1 MRNKFTIL
9 VFMAL
14 FQITA
19 MVAQEKTVTGTV
31 TSSGDGMTL
40 PGVNVIIKG
49 TKQGAV
55 TDMDGKYS
63 VNVSETATLLFSSV
77 GFVSKEV
84 LVGSQTQIDIS
95 LQENLE
101 GLDEVV
107 VTAFGIEKQTK
118 SLGYSV
124 QSVDA
129 EDLNLNGQTNA
140 LESLQGRVAGLQI
153 NRTSGS
159 AGGGVDILIRG
170 VSSVDPGRDNQPLII
185 VDGIALNNDTFSGN
199 VNPSA
204 GSNATGS
211 SEQFAFSNRA
221 GDINPED
228 IESYNVLK
236 GAAATALYGIR
247 ASNGAIV
254 ITTKSGKIGKPRINL
269 NLSTTVREVVKTP
282 ELQKTYREGNR
293 TTRAPGAIENP
304 DSETGF
310 DFFGTTFWSWGVP
323 YTDDSYTFSDG
334 TVVDLSNDRF
344 YDPNDSFFETG
355 INTQINFNISGASE
369 KFDYFFS
376 MGNSDDQGTVPNT
389 NYTKTNF
396 RFKGGYKVSD
406 EFEITSSVTYANS
419 GGKRGNG
426 GDKSIF
432 SSLVYW
438 PTSFNINDYKNRDGS
453 QRNVTRGIVDNPR
466 YFAETSNLEDDVNR
480 WIGNTTF
487 NWAPYEWVTFSYS
500 AQVDNYSDLRSRFV
514 PRDLDVGTQ
523 VGGFLVK
530 ENINFTGLESNFL
543 ATFTKDISTD
553 FKTILTVGHQLSDIK
568 TEYSFIRGEGLNVP
582 GIKELSN
589 TLNTFAGNQVTQ
601 LRNLG
606 VFGDFRLEYKDR
618 IFLSVTG
625 RNDWVSVLPTSNRS
639 FFYPSFSL
647 STLFHDLI
655 DPDQKILTFA
665 KLRASWAQVGKG
677 PNYGQVGQFFI
688 KDDSFP
694 FNGASGF
701 SASTSIGD
709 LNIIPEKSNTFEIG
723 TDLRMFKNRVRVDYS
738 YYKSKVNNQIF
749 PVGAAFSSGL
759 STVVRNAGD
768 YETWGHELLVI
779 LDVFKREDFQW
790 EAIVNWSTT
799 GGKVTSIPSDL
810 DEIVFFDDLITAKAK
825 VGDELGSLYGWVFQ
839 TAPNGER
846 LVGPEGKWIV
856 TGSNNDDFYYLGGN
870 QKVKVGNAFPDYILS
885 LTNNIT
891 WKNLNLN
898 FLVEYKSGGDLYDR
912 GFRNALRNGTL
923 KETEFRDQTTV
934 LNGVMADGNGGFVPN
949 TQEVEVTANNFYRDF
964 DNYNT
969 ASEVL
974 LQDASWVKLR
984 SIGMTYS
991 LPTGIISKL
1000 KLSRASV
1007 TASANN
1013 IILWTAYEGFDPEGS
1028 QFSAGSNIHGF
1039 TGLTVPLTQ
1048 SYSLGLN
1055 FEF

>member
-1 MRNKFTIL
+1 MKNKITIL
-9 VFMAL
+9 VFLAL

-31 TSSGDGMTL
+31 TTAGDGMTL
-40 PGVNVIIKG
+40 PGVTVIIKG
-49 TKQGAV
+49 TNQGTV

-63 VNVSETATLLFSSV
+63 IKVSESAILLFSSV
-77 GFVSKEV
+77 GFASKEV
-84 LVGSQTQIDIS
+84 TVGNQTEINIS
-95 LQENLE
+95 LQEDLE
-101 GLDEVV
+101 SLDEVV
-107 VTAFGIEKQTK
+107 VTAFGIEKETK
-118 SLGYSV
+118 ALGYSV

-129 EDLNLNGQTNA
+129 KDLNLNGQTNA

-159 AGGGVDILIRG
+159 AGGGVDILLRG

-211 SEQFAFSNRA
+211 SEQFGFSNRA

-228 IESYNVLK
+228 IESFNVLK

-247 ASNGAIV
+247 AANGAIV
-254 ITTKSGKIGKPRINL
+254 ITTKRGEIGKPRINL
-269 NLSTTVREVVKTP
+269 NLSTTAREVVKTP
-282 ELQKTYREGNR
+282 DLQKTFREGNR

-304 DSETGF
+304 NSETGF
-310 DFFGTTFWSWGVP
+310 DFFGTAFWSWGVP
-323 YTDDSYTFSDG
+323 FTDDSYTFSDG

-344 YDPNDSFFETG
+344 HDPYDTFFETG

-376 MGNSDDQGTVPNT
+376 MGNSNDQEIVPNT
-389 NYTKTNF
+389 DYSKSNF

-406 EFEITSSVTYANS
+406 EIEISSSVTYVNS

-432 SSLVYW
+432 SSLSNW
-438 PTSFNINDYKNRDGS
+438 PTAFNINDYKNRDGS
-453 QRNVTRGIVDNPR
+453 QRNVTQGIVDNPR

-480 WIGNTTF
+480 WVGNTTF
-487 NWAPYEWVTFSYS
+487 NWTPAEWVSLTYS

-530 ENINFTGLESNFL
+530 ENINFIGLESNFL

-553 FKTILTVGHQLSDIK
+553 FKSILTVGHQLSDIK

-589 TLNTFAGNQVTQ
+589 TLNTFAGDQVTQ

-606 VFGDFRLEYKDR
+606 VFGDLRLEYKDR

-625 RNDWVSVLPTSNRS
+625 RNDWVSVLPTNNRS

-655 DPDQKILTFA
+655 DPNKNILTFA

-677 PNYGQVGQFFI
+677 PNFGQIGQFFI

-709 LNIIPEKSNTFEIG
+709 LNIKPEKSNTFEIG

-738 YYKSKVNNQIF
+738 YYKSNVNDQIF

-779 LDVFKREDFQW
+779 LDVFKRENFQW

-799 GGKVTSIPSDL
+799 GGKVTSIPNDL
-810 DEIVFFDDLITAKAK
+810 DEIVFFDDWITAKAK
-825 VGDELGSLYGWVFQ
+825 VGDKLGSLYGWVFQ

-846 LVGPEGKWIV
+846 IVGPEGKWIV
-856 TGSNNDDFYYLGGN
+856 TGSNNEDFYWSGGN

-891 WKNLNLN
+891 WANLNLN

-912 GFRNALRNGTL
+912 GLRNGLRNGTL
-923 KETEFRDQTTV
+923 KETEFRDETTV
-934 LNGVMADGNGGFVPN
+934 LAGVMADGNGGFVPN
-949 TQEVEVTANNFYRDF
+949 TQEVLITANNFYRDA
-964 DNYNT
+964 DNFN
-969 ASEVL
+969 AAAEVL
-974 LQDASWVKLR
+974 LEDASWVKLR
-984 SIGMTYS
+984 TVGITYS
-991 LPTGIISKL
+991 LPTNFISKL

-1013 IILWTAYEGFDPEGS
+1013 IILWTPFDGFDPEGS